1 MKRQNKNYL
10 YYDTRRV
17 SSFRELLKGC
27 RELYG
32 DKTLFIFKKNG
43 EIIQKSHNEFSHDV
57 DCFGTALMSLGLGER
72 HVALLSENS
81 YEWLVT
87 YFTVIASNGVFVP
100 IDRDLTPEGVAN
112 ILKIGDV
119 SMLVISSALAVK
131 MKSVISD
138 NSYIKDV
145 IIIGKNDDPSF
156 ASFEALIEKGDSLLK
171 AGDKSYT
178 SLATDNEVLSSL
190 VYTSGTTGIAKG
202 VMLSEYNIVSTAI
215 NALNSMHIHDSCLS
229 VLPYH
234 HTFEATTGILCYM
247 HMGRVIY
254 INENLRA
261 LAVNMKN
268 YKPCDMQCVPLV
280 VESIYKRIWATA
292 EEGHKDKIL
301 KTLMNAS
308 RGLMKIGVDMR
319 KTLFKSIHDSLGGN
333 FTRFICG
340 GAAVKPHICEFFED
354 IGIEVL
360 TGYGI
365 TECSPLVCV
374 NRDYFYDAYS
384 CGVPIRNCS
393 IKINN
398 PNENGEGE
406 ICVKGDN
413 VMLGY
418 YKNPVATA
426 AAFEDGW
433 FLTGDI
439 GKIDEL
445 GRLFITGRKKNV
457 IVLKNGKNVYPEELE
472 SYFDESPY
480 ISEIIVFPVTD
491 ADNAESMI
499 TAEVFPNQDKSAEY
513 GKEKLEKLIR
523 QEIDTVNSGLP
534 MYKQIKRVQFRNQEF
549 EKTTTRKIKRFA
561 VVNGK
566 N

>member
-1 MKRQNKNYL
+1 M
-10 YYDTRRV
+10 
-17 SSFRELLKGC
+17 
-27 RELYG
+27 
-32 DKTLFIFKKNG
+32 
-43 EIIQKSHNEFSHDV
+43 
-57 DCFGTALMSLGLGER
+57 
-72 HVALLSENS
+72 
-81 YEWLVT
+81 
-87 YFTVIASNGVFVP
+87 
-100 IDRDLTPEGVAN
+100 
-112 ILKIGDV
+112 
-119 SMLVISSALAVK
+119 
-131 MKSVISD
+131 
-138 NSYIKDV
+138 
-145 IIIGKNDDPSF
+145 
-156 ASFEALIEKGDSLLK
+156 
-171 AGDKSYT
+171 
-178 SLATDNEVLSSL
+178 
-190 VYTSGTTGIAKG
+190 
-202 VMLSEYNIVSTAI
+202 
-215 NALNSMHIHDSCLS
+215 
-229 VLPYH
+229 
-234 HTFEATTGILCYM
+234 
-247 HMGRVIY
+247 
-254 INENLRA
+254 
-261 LAVNMKN
+261 
-268 YKPCDMQCVPLV
+268 
-280 VESIYKRIWATA
+280 
-292 EEGHKDKIL
+292 
-301 KTLMNAS
+301 
-308 RGLMKIGVDMR
+308 
-319 KTLFKSIHDSLGGN
+319 FKSIHDSLGGN